1 MSIYYIKQ
9 DNTVW
14 CCEED
19 SGPYQEQ
26 IEDTFV
32 KCECASVWAR
42 KEADMANHLQEHAGG
57 GKVLKWRMATGIELA
72 AWYSGGDDAFQEGIA
87 YENGRIIKLLNDPE
101 VRAEWL
107 VATLNS
113 LPTYQGTVDF
123 LTWKI
128 KGEQK

>member
-26 IEDTFV
+26 IEVTFV
-32 KCECASVWAR
+32 KCECESVWAR
-42 KEADMANHLQEHAGG
+42 KEADMADHLQRHSGG
-57 GKVLKWRMATGIELA
+57 GKVLEWRMAKATELA

-87 YENGRIIKLLNDPE
+87 FEQERIIKLLNELDDE
-101 VRAEWL
+101 EWMGINQNFIAL
-107 VATLNS
+107 
-113 LPTYQGTVDF
+113 
-123 LTWKI
+123 I
-128 KGEQK
+128 KGNQR